1 MHAKVPYTSS
11 LYMNTMS
18 LCYNHSVN
26 YKKKILHSREAFQY
40 CHWPTLFLY
49 ISHILLILSLS
60 IFLKYFYD
68 KDEINNISDTC
79 KYNVANRGCIGE
91 PLASSKKKC
100 FFSLY
105 AVIKSQRHHRFFAYI
120 YYEYMALSHLC
131 LNPKPP
137 YVCIYDCIHVCVAIH
152 VCMHTHVC
160 KVDR

>member
-1 MHAKVPYTSS
+1 MCVCVCVCVCVKGLDMHAKVPYTSS

-79 KYNVANRGCIGE
+79 KYNVGNRGCIGE
-91 PLASSKKKC
+91 PLASSKKKKL
-100 FFSLY
+100 FFTLRCDYITATS
-105 AVIKSQRHHRFFAYI
+105 SFF
-120 YYEYMALSHLC
+120 
-131 LNPKPP
+131 
-137 YVCIYDCIHVCVAIH
+137 CIYILRIYGTFAF
-152 VCMHTHVC
+152 MS
-160 KVDR
+160 KP